1 MRRVLLLLAGV
12 SALVMLPVAAR
23 VQAAPALLRARSD
36 PYAGLIADAARRFQL
51 PAALIRAV
59 MRIES
64 GGNRRAVSP
73 AGAMGLMQLM
83 PETWATFRIR
93 YRLGRDP
100 FDPHDNIFAAA
111 AFLRELRDRYG
122 SPDFL
127 AAYNSGPARYEAYRD
142 RHRPLP
148 AETVAYV
155 KALAAFVEGGERDS
169 RILLAAVEPISSAR
183 ASLFVKRSTSP
194 ETVED
199 ALVGGRSMRARP
211 VIAVRDLSGIA
222 PRSDGL
228 FVPTSAAR
236 RKP

>member
-1 MRRVLLLLAGV
+1 
-12 SALVMLPVAAR
+12 
-23 VQAAPALLRARSD
+23 
-36 PYAGLIADAARRFQL
+36 
-51 PAALIRAV
+51 

-93 YRLGRDP
+93 YHLGRDP

-122 SPDFL
+122 SPGFL
-127 AAYNSGPARYEAYRD
+127 AAYNAGPARYEVYRD

-155 KALAAFVEGGERDS
+155 KALAPA
-169 RILLAAVEPISSAR
+169 
-183 ASLFVKRSTSP
+183 
-194 ETVED
+194 
-199 ALVGGRSMRARP
+199 RARP
-211 VIAVRDLSGIA
+211 SSSHD
-222 PRSDGL
+222 PRSPKLLKVHRLGDGL
-228 FVPTSAAR
+228 WALARSSPCATCPGSRRVPTVCSFQPRLRGGSHDCTENLRTDCQAWRFNLRICCR
-236 RKP
+236 RRV

>member
-1 MRRVLLLLAGV
+1 MRRTLFLLAGV
-12 SALVMLPVAAR
+12 SALVMFPVAAS
-23 VQAAPALLRARSD
+23 VQAGPAAQRALSD
-36 PYAGLIADAARRFQL
+36 PYAGLIADAARRFRL

-93 YRLGRDP
+93 YHLGRDP

-122 SPDFL
+122 SPGFL
-127 AAYNSGPARYEAYRD
+127 AAYNAGPARYEVYRD

-155 KALAAFVEGGERDS
+155 KALAPFVEGGERGN
-169 RILLAAVEPISSAR
+169 RILLAAAEPKSSAR
-183 ASLFVKRSTSP
+183 ASLFVTRSAKP
-194 ETVED
+194 ETIES
-199 ALVGGRSMRARP
+199 ASIGGRSMGARP